1 MFKIPYILCI
11 DLLGKV
17 DKHLDKHFLFQYGER
32 YDMDRVE
39 SLFKT
44 GVMEMAT
51 YSPIEPPDQIARR
64 LGLPESDI
72 IKLDANENPYGVAP
86 EVLNALS
93 RAKYLNI
100 YPDPAQ
106 KSIREK
112 IGEYVGCSANNIVVG
127 AGADE
132 LIDLICRLVLNP
144 GDKVLTFSPTFSYY
158 KHVVELNSGVL
169 VDIHRNED
177 YSIDTAHL
185 PGIDLDGIKCVLL
198 CSPNNPPGN
207 MLEKEVLDFFLAE
220 DMLVVVDEAYF
231 EFSGSTYADL
241 IAAHNNLLVL
251 RTFSKCFGLAGLRV
265 GYGIMAPL
273 LQEAIMKIKPP
284 YSVNMAAE
292 IALSVCLQKK
302 EIFTDQ
308 VEKMIATR
316 DRVIGSLKSREDLEV
331 YPSHSNFILF
341 RLKNADAKTLKDEM
355 EHKGILLRYFNTPQL
370 QNHLRVS
377 VGTDAQMDVFLNEF
391 FGLLDRH

>member
-1 MFKIPYILCI
+1 
-11 DLLGKV
+11 
-17 DKHLDKHFLFQYGER
+17 
-32 YDMDRVE
+32 
-39 SLFKT
+39 
-44 GVMEMAT
+44 MAS

-86 EVLNALS
+86 DVLKELS
-93 RAKYLNI
+93 RAKYLCI

-106 KSIREK
+106 KAIREG
-112 IGEYVGCSANNIVVG
+112 IAGYVGCSPNNIVAG

-158 KHVVELNSGVL
+158 KHVVELNSGTL
-169 VDIHRNED
+169 ADLPRKAD
-177 YSIDTAHL
+177 YSIDTTKL
-185 PGIDLDGIKCVLL
+185 SSIDLDGIKIVLL
-198 CSPNNPPGN
+198 CSPNNPTGN
-207 MLEKEVLDFFLAE
+207 MLEKEVLDFFLAK

-231 EFSGSTYADL
+231 EFSGITYADF
-241 IAAHNNLLVL
+241 IDSHNNLLVL

-265 GYGIMAPL
+265 GYGIMAPS

-292 IALSVCLQKK
+292 VALQICLQKK

-308 VEKMIATR
+308 VNRMIKTR
-316 DRVIGSLKSREDLEV
+316 DRVIAALSAREDLEV
-331 YPSHSNFILF
+331 YPSRSNFILF
-341 RLKNADAKTLKDEM
+341 KLKSANAEILKDTLEQ
-355 EHKGILLRYFNTPQL
+355 KGILLRYFNTPQL

-377 VGTDAQMDVFLNEF
+377 VGTDEQMDVFLNAF
-391 FGLLDRH
+391 FLLLDMQ

>member
-1 MFKIPYILCI
+1 MN
-11 DLLGKV
+11 
-17 DKHLDKHFLFQYGER
+17 
-32 YDMDRVE
+32 RVE
-39 SLFKT
+39 SLFKN

-64 LGLPESDI
+64 LGLPESEI
-72 IKLDANENPYGVAP
+72 IKLDANENPYGVAA
-86 EVLNALS
+86 EVLEELG
-93 RAKYLNI
+93 RAKYLSI

-106 KSIREK
+106 KAIREE
-112 IGEYVGCSANNIVVG
+112 IAGYVGCAANNIVAG

-158 KHVVELNSGVL
+158 KHVVELNGGSL
-169 VDIHRNED
+169 VDVHRSED
-177 YSIDTAHL
+177 YSIDMAGL
-185 PGIDLDGIKCVLL
+185 PGLDLTGIKVVLL

-207 MLEKEVLDFFLAE
+207 MLEREVLDFFLRK

-231 EFSGSTYADL
+231 EFAGSSYADL
-241 IAAHNNLLVL
+241 IASHNNLLVL

-265 GYGIMAPL
+265 GYGIMSPL

-292 IALSVCLQKK
+292 VALRVCLKKK
-302 EIFTDQ
+302 EVFAAQ
-308 VEKMIATR
+308 VQRMIATR
-316 DRVIGSLKSREDLEV
+316 ELIIETLAGREDLQV

-341 RLKNADAKTLKDEM
+341 RLKRADAKGIRDALER
-355 EHKGILLRYFNTPQL
+355 KGILLRYFNTPQL
-370 QNHLRVS
+370 KNHLRVS
-377 VGTDAQMDVFLNEF
+377 VGTDEQIDIFLRELF
-391 FGLLDRH
+391 LLLDGQ